1 MASFSNCT
9 GSKVLILAIIPPLIL
24 LVFCLWI
31 LFKQIP
37 HSLFQTLWQHAS
49 SLLQQQ
55 TEHIHTLSQVI
66 FRHHSTTA
74 DTENGIPLT
83 DIPSIT
89 RPSSVVTRRERFI
102 IPPTPT
108 IIPPTPPNISPR
120 SSESFK
126 RFDNIW
132 TGLIPSPTA
141 HRYPARRQTQHHIIL
156 SSASSSQVSIQPAV
170 ADNMSGKFSI
180 DD

>member
-1 MASFSNCT
+1 MASFSNSA
-9 GSKVLILAIIPPLIL
+9 GSGVLIFAIIPPFIL
-24 LVFCLWI
+24 LVFCFWI

-37 HSLFQTLWQHAS
+37 HSLFQTLWQCAS

-55 TEHIHTLSQVI
+55 TEHIRTLSQAI
-66 FRHHSTTA
+66 FRHPSTTTDA
-74 DTENGIPLT
+74 ENGIPLT
-83 DIPSIT
+83 DIPSIPH
-89 RPSSVVTRRERFI
+89 PSSVVTHHECF
-102 IPPTPT
+102 

-132 TGLIPSPTA
+132 TGPIPSPTA
-141 HRYPARRQTQHHIIL
+141 HCYPACRQTQHHIIL
-156 SSASSSQVSIQPAV
+156 SLASSSQVSIQPAV

>member
-66 FRHHSTTA
+66 FRHSSPTA
-74 DTENGIPLT
+74 DAENGVPLT

-89 RPSSVVTRRERFI
+89 RPSSVVTCRERFI

-108 IIPPTPPNISPR
+108 VILPMLPNISP
-120 SSESFK
+120 
-126 RFDNIW
+126 
-132 TGLIPSPTA
+132 
-141 HRYPARRQTQHHIIL
+141 
-156 SSASSSQVSIQPAV
+156 
-170 ADNMSGKFSI
+170 
-180 DD
+180 